1 MDWPQLREYAPAL
14 AHGLLFTL
22 GLAGLVLVVA
32 MPVAFLVALCRQQR
46 IPVLAPLLHA
56 YVEVFRAVPALVVLY
71 AMFYGLP
78 RLGFAL
84 QPFPAA
90 ALGMALTSVAYVSE
104 DFRAGL
110 ASIPL
115 AQWEAAHALGMSR
128 PHILRRIVL
137 PQALPVL
144 LPPVMANALVTI
156 KATSI
161 ASLVGVPELTGAS
174 VSAMSLT
181 FSATDFL
188 VTAAMLYLAISGVVA
203 VLQAVAER
211 WLGRRFGPQATVA
224 PRRRVLTYAQP
235 EP

>member
-1 MDWPQLREYAPAL
+1 
-14 AHGLLFTL
+14 
-22 GLAGLVLVVA
+22 
-32 MPVAFLVALCRQQR
+32 MPLAFLVALCRQQR
-46 IPVLAPLLHA
+46 VPILAPLLRA

-71 AMFYGLP
+71 ATFYGLP

-104 DFRAGL
+104 DFRASL
-110 ASIPL
+110 ASIPVT
-115 AQWEAAHALGMSR
+115 QWEAAHALGLSR
-128 PHILRRIVL
+128 RRILRRIIL
-137 PQALPVL
+137 PQALPIL
-144 LPPVMANALVTI
+144 LPPLMANALVTI

-188 VTAAMLYLAISGVVA
+188 LTAAVLYLAISGVVA
-203 VLQAVAER
+203 GVQAVAEW
-211 WLGRRFGPQATVA
+211 WLRKRFGPQATVA
-224 PRRRVLTYAQP
+224 SRRRVLAYAQP
-235 EP
+235 AP

>member
-14 AHGLLFTL
+14 GQGLLLTL

-46 IPVLAPLLHA
+46 VPVLAPLLRG

-71 AMFYGLP
+71 ATFYGLP
-78 RLGFAL
+78 RIGIAL

-115 AQWEAAHALGMSR
+115 AQWEAAHALGLSR
-128 PHILRRIVL
+128 RRILRRIIL

-188 VTAAMLYLAISGVVA
+188 VTAALLYLAISGVVA
-203 VLQAVAER
+203 LLQAVAESWVR
-211 WLGRRFGPQATVA
+211 RRFGPQATVA
-224 PRRRVLTYAQP
+224 QRRRVLTYAQP
-235 EP
+235 AP